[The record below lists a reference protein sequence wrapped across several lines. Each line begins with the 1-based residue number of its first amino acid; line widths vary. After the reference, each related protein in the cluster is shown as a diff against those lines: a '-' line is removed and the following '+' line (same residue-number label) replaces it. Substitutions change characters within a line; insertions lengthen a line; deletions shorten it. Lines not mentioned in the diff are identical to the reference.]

1 MASSIALTWKEST
14 VRHPSKHPSRHLRA
28 AVAAMVLG
36 LAALGAAA
44 ESPQTLTPVTEN
56 KSAPDLALKMVD
68 GGTLKLSDLRG
79 KVVVVNFWDTWCP
92 PCRQEMPSLER
103 LKGLM
108 KGEALEIVAIN
119 AGEDEDAI
127 AEFRQAI
134 KPALTFTIALDPK
147 AEAMKAFS
155 VTGLPSTFVI
165 DRQGHVAYRAL
176 GRRIFDDPAIVG
188 ILKAL
193 AAK

>member
-1 MASSIALTWKEST
+1 MASFITLTWKEST
-14 VRHPSKHPSRHLRA
+14 VRHLINRMPA

-44 ESPQTLTPVTEN
+44 EPPQTLTPVVDSKAT
-56 KSAPDLALKMVD
+56 PDMALKILD
-68 GGTLKLSDLRG
+68 GGSLKLSDLRG
-79 KVVVVNFWDTWCP
+79 KVVVVNFWATWCP

-108 KGEALEIVAIN
+108 KGEPLEIVAIN
-119 AGEDEDAI
+119 AGEDEDEI
-127 AEFRQAI
+127 SGFRQAI
-134 KPALTFTIALDPK
+134 KPALTFRIALDPS
-147 AEAMKAFS
+147 AEAMKAFA
-155 VTGLPSTFVI
+155 VAGLPSTYVI
-165 DRQGHVAYRAL
+165 DRKGQIVYRAV